1 MTQSAPAKPSPDIDS
16 HLRAIAREQE
26 PAAAV
31 LALALIV
38 HRATNELQK
47 LSRRE
52 AGQRRGQP
60 DWGAWASLQNATR
73 DMVLKAA
80 TCRKTARQLAAAAA
94 DDNPA

>member
-1 MTQSAPAKPSPDIDS
+1 MTQPRPATLPPDIDG
-16 HLRAIAREQE
+16 HVRAIAREQE

-52 AGQRRGQP
+52 AGRRRGQP

-80 TCRKTARQLAAAAA
+80 TCRKTARQLAAAA
-94 DDNPA
+94 DDSPA

>member
-1 MTQSAPAKPSPDIDS
+1 MTQPGPAPLPSDIDS

-47 LSRRE
+47 LSRGE
-52 AGQRRGQP
+52 AGRRRGQP

-80 TCRKTARQLAAAAA
+80 TCRKTARQLAAAA
-94 DDNPA
+94 DDSPA

>member
-1 MTQSAPAKPSPDIDS
+1 MTQRGQATLPPDIDDRV
-16 HLRAIAREQE
+16 RAIAREQE
-26 PAAAV
+26 PAAAA

-47 LSRRE
+47 LSRSE
-52 AGQRRGQP
+52 AARRRGQP
-60 DWGAWASLQNATR
+60 DWVAWASLQNAAR

-80 TCRKTARQLAAAAA
+80 TCRKTARQLAAAA

>member
-1 MTQSAPAKPSPDIDS
+1 MTQPGPAPLPSDIDS
-16 HLRAIAREQE
+16 HLRSIAREQE

-47 LSRRE
+47 LSRSE
-52 AGQRRGQP
+52 AGRRRGHP

-80 TCRKTARQLAAAAA
+80 TCRKTARQLAAAAG
-94 DDNPA
+94 DSPA

>member
-1 MTQSAPAKPSPDIDS
+1 MTQPRPATLPPDIDDYV
-16 HLRAIAREQE
+16 RAIAREQE

-52 AGQRRGQP
+52 AGRRRGQP
-60 DWGAWASLQNATR
+60 NWGAWASLQNATR

-80 TCRKTARQLAAAAA
+80 TCRKTARQLAAAA
-94 DDNPA
+94 DDSPA

>member
-1 MTQSAPAKPSPDIDS
+1 MTQPGPATPFPDIDD
-16 HLRAIAREQE
+16 HVRAIAREQE

-47 LSRRE
+47 LSRSE
-52 AGQRRGQP
+52 AGRRRGQP

-80 TCRKTARQLAAAAA
+80 TCRKTARQLAAAA
-94 DDNPA
+94 DDSPA

>member
-1 MTQSAPAKPSPDIDS
+1 MTQPGPAPLPSDIDS

-52 AGQRRGQP
+52 AGRRRGQP

-80 TCRKTARQLAAAAA
+80 TCRKTARQMAAAA
-94 DDNPA
+94 DDGPA